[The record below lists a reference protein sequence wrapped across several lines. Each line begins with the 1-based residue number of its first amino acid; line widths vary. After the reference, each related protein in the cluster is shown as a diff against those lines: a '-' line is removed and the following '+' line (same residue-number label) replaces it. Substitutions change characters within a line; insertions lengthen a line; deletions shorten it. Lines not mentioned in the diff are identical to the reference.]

1 VVAVIMLST
10 SAPLGLVVLVGVPTL
25 TLLTALLLKPLHKR
39 QALFRVKQGELAGRA
54 IDIAAGLRILR
65 GIGGERVFAR
75 RYRAESQELRAAA
88 YSVTKIEAILE
99 SVQIFLP
106 GVIVTV
112 VTWLAARFAVH
123 GHLTVGNL
131 VTFYGYAAFL
141 SLPLTTL
148 MEAADL
154 VTRAH
159 VSAKRVIRILNLQ
172 PEITDAE
179 GIGEAMGAGSAAV
192 AVSAA
197 KVLAD
202 PASGLVAR
210 TGRLLAVACIE
221 PGEAQDLALRLARY
235 EQPDGPGPTLDD
247 TALADLP
254 VAEVRRTILLAR
266 NEDRFFSGSLRSEL
280 DCAGAG
286 DEAAVLAALST
297 ASAQDILDG
306 LPDGL
311 DTEVDD
317 GGRSFSGGQLQR
329 LRLARALLAGHRFTL
344 LIEPTSAVDAHTEAR
359 IAANLRQRQ
368 TGSPG
373 GTVIFSTSPL
383 LLDQAHEVAFVSDG
397 KVVATGAHR
406 DLLRANP
413 EYRALVTRGET
424 S

>member
-1 VVAVIMLST
+1 
-10 SAPLGLVVLVGVPTL
+10 VPVL

-39 QALFRVKQGELAGRA
+39 QAQYRVKQGELAGRA

-75 RYRAESQELRAAA
+75 RYRAESQDLRAAA

-112 VTWLAARFAVH
+112 VTWLAARFALN

-141 SLPLTTL
+141 TLPLTTL

-154 VTRAH
+154 ITRAH

-172 PEITDAE
+172 PEIVDAE
-179 GIGEAMGAGSAAV
+179 SAADIPAAGSAAGT
-192 AVSAA
+192 
-197 KVLAD
+197 VLAD
-202 PASGLVAR
+202 PASGVVVR
-210 TGRLLAVACIE
+210 NGQLLAVACIE

-247 TALADLP
+247 TDLSDLP
-254 VAEVRRTILLAR
+254 VAVVRRTILLAR

-286 DEAAVLAALST
+286 DEAAVLAALAT

-306 LPDGL
+306 LPEGL
-311 DTEVDD
+311 DTELDD

-329 LRLARALLAGHRFTL
+329 LRLARALLADRKFTL

-359 IAANLRQRQ
+359 IAANLRRRQ
-368 TGSPG
+368 AGSSG
-373 GTVIFSTSPL
+373 GTIVFSTSPL
-383 LLDQAHEVAFVSDG
+383 LLDQAHEVAFVADG
-397 KVVATGAHR
+397 KVVASGAHR
-406 DLLRANP
+406 DLLGANP
-413 EYRALVTRGET
+413 EYRALVTRGE
-424 S
+424 SS